1 MLWDCPTYSSIRIS
15 FMEKLSQLP
24 GSKYSHFLSL
34 NSIEKTSFVLGSE
47 LWEENFYSLLTLVKR
62 YIVDIWEFR
71 KNKLYGSDSCP
82 SILQSQCSA
91 GNMGNSD
98 CMGNR

>member
-1 MLWDCPTYSSIRIS
+1 
-15 FMEKLSQLP
+15 MEKLSQLL

-71 KNKLYGSDSCP
+71 KNESDLYSSLSVSWESGES
-82 SILQSQCSA
+82 
-91 GNMGNSD
+91 GE
-98 CMGNR
+98 